1 MITMTPTIHL
11 PNVRT
16 HSIQAP
22 STFPL
27 RKRIISNIWKKN
39 EKRVKKLVFWPI
51 ITQLISER
59 AKIETLSLIPKTAF

>member
-27 RKRIISNIWKKN
+27 RKRIISNIWKKKR
-39 EKRVKKLVFWPI
+39 EK
-51 ITQLISER
+51 SEKVGFL
-59 AKIETLSLIPKTAF
+59 AYYHPAHK